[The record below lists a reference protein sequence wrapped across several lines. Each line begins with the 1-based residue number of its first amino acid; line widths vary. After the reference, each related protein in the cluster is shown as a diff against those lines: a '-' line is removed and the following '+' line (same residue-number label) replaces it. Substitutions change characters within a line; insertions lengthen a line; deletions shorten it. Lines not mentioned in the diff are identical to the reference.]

1 MPDPVED
8 FAMPQE
14 SQSDQR
20 ILPLFSTPLM
30 RVICPDSEA
39 TNRGLKQLILDKES
53 TEPGQDR
60 SNVGGWH
67 SLPDLLLW
75 QAPEIETLK
84 GWITSAVKQVTQ
96 ITSRAKGE
104 VSGKIEMHAWAN
116 VSRRGAYN
124 KIHHHPNHTWSGIY
138 YVAIGDS
145 DSGWPESGI
154 LEFLDPRFGVDMLDV
169 PGNPFGGKVRVEPA
183 PGMLLL
189 FPSWLYH
196 YVNPYQG
203 DGIRMSIAFNVR
215 VTEAQ
220 EKPVTS

>member
-1 MPDPVED
+1 
-8 FAMPQE
+8 MPQE
-14 SQSDQR
+14 NQSDQR
-20 ILPLFSTPLM
+20 ILSLFSTPLM

-39 TNRGLKQLILDKES
+39 TNRGLKQLVLDKES
-53 TEPGQDR
+53 TEPGQER

-84 GWITSAVKQVTQ
+84 GWITAAVKQVTQ
-96 ITSRAKGE
+96 ITSRTKGE
-104 VSGKIEMHAWAN
+104 VSGKLEMHAWAN
-116 VSRRGAYN
+116 ISRRNAYN
-124 KIHHHPNHTWSGIY
+124 KIHHHPNHTWSGVY
-138 YVAIGDS
+138 YVAIGESDS
-145 DSGWPESGI
+145 DWPESGV

-183 PGMLLL
+183 PGMMLL

-203 DGIRMSIAFNVR
+203 DDTRISIAFNVK
-215 VTEAQ
+215 VTEAR
-220 EKPVTS
+220 EKPATS